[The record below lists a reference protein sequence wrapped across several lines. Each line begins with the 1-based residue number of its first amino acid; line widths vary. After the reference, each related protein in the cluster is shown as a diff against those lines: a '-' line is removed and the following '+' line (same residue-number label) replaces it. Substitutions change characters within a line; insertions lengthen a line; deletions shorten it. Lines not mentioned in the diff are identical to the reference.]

1 MLPVVL
7 AFRNCPVTV
16 CRDRHGLLHCSLI
29 LINLC
34 KQDCVA
40 LEIILFVVEAK
51 LSTFSA
57 VYKKLT
63 NKEAIFV
70 FDDA

>member
-1 MLPVVL
+1 
-7 AFRNCPVTV
+7 
-16 CRDRHGLLHCSLI
+16 
-29 LINLC
+29 
-34 KQDCVA
+34 VA
-40 LEIILFVVEAK
+40 LEIVLFVVEAK

-63 NKEAIFV
+63 NKEAVFV